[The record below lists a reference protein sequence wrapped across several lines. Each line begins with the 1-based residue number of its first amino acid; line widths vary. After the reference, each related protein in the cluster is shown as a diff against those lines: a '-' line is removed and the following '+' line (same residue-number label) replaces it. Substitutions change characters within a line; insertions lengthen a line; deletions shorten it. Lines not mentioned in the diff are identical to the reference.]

1 MTFECIECT
10 MLPYLLL
17 FNGWAWNQMGKKCQ
31 YLAKKANFWPNL
43 DVYRPNILIFLG
55 VSKSFGTQITEK
67 PPWHLDYIVFWWA
80 MRPNGPKMPIFGTQ
94 KNNFEYILTS

>member
-31 YLAKKANFWPNL
+31 YLAKFARLSAKHPNFS
-43 DVYRPNILIFLG
+43 G
-55 VSKSFGTQITEK
+55 SK
-67 PPWHLDYIVFWWA
+67 
-80 MRPNGPKMPIFGTQ
+80 
-94 KNNFEYILTS
+94 

>member
-31 YLAKKANFWPNL
+31 YLAIKANFWPNL

-55 VSKSFGTQITEK
+55 VSKSFGTHITEK
-67 PPWHLDYIVFWWA
+67 KPPRQLVRIVGRALDKTL
-80 MRPNGPKMPIFGTQ
+80 PKA
-94 KNNFEYILTS
+94 L